1 MAPVSAVIIDPADGS
16 FLGIMI
22 EGPKKQKKVIPAME
36 IKGFGEDFVMIND
49 LKSISEID
57 DVIRIKTALET
68 GSKIIGAKVETESG
82 QKLGRVTNATIDLKF
97 GALERLYVNV
107 IPLISF
113 LSKDLIISAKK
124 IIEIQKNKI
133 IVSDEFAKEKV
144 KKMAAMPSAVPE

>member
-1 MAPVSAVIIDPADGS
+1 
-16 FLGIMI
+16 
-22 EGPKKQKKVIPAME
+22 ME

-49 LKSISEID
+49 LKSISETD

-82 QKLGRVTNATIDLKF
+82 QKLGRVTDATIDLKF